1 MTKYGVKVS
10 ALTFTFDCSLPPA
23 SVLEAAVDFTERR
36 SVVFPA
42 VEAKYYR
49 VHSIGDKSADVTEG
63 TGTGIGTSWE
73 RCRYDWST
81 PGSVTATV
89 IDSNVY
95 ADGSSWT
102 LTAVPAP
109 PGSRVEMTWV
119 REFQHNVRGYFFS
132 ALFRVA
138 GRSLLGNYARQIIDN
153 LETRRTTPA

>member
-1 MTKYGVKVS
+1 MQT
-10 ALTFTFDCSLPPA
+10 LTFTFDCSLPPA

-42 VEAKYYR
+42 VEARYYHL
-49 VHSIGDKSADVTEG
+49 HSIGDKTADATEG

-95 ADGSSWT
+95 ADGSSWA

-109 PGSRVEMTWV
+109 HGSRVEMTWV
-119 REFQHNVRGYFFS
+119 REFQHNIRGRVF
-132 ALFRVA
+132 ATLFRFA
-138 GRSLLGNYARQIIDN
+138 GRSLLGNYAKQVVDN
-153 LETRRTTPA
+153 LEARRTMPA